1 VGNALVN
8 VVEGYMIETGRRTV
22 TPELAEN
29 TVYNPD
35 LSYTWYVDYFK
46 GKGTIHPSSIT
57 RSVSAE
63 PRSSPPPPKPPYF
76 RTRKLH
82 RLRSRV

>member
-1 VGNALVN
+1 MFLSRACDCWVQEQVGNALVN

-46 GKGTIHPSSIT
+46 GKGTITPSPQNSLG
-57 RSVSAE
+57 
-63 PRSSPPPPKPPYF
+63 F
-76 RTRKLH
+76 D
-82 RLRSRV
+82 